1 MPLYEFRDDITGKV
15 IERIVKWSDLDEF
28 LISNPNLHKL
38 VSAPMI
44 VSGVDGLRKVDGG
57 FKEVLSKIGAAN
69 PDTPLGRE
77 VNSRSAKEV
86 KTQSAVDKWKS
97 KAGVTGYKIP

>member
-1 MPLYEFRDDITGKV
+1 MPLYDFRDNTSGEIV
-15 IERIVKWSDLDEF
+15 ERLVKYADLDQF
-28 LISNPNLHKL
+28 ALDNPNLEKM

-44 VSGVDGLRKVDGG
+44 VGGVDGLRKTDGG
-57 FKEVLSKIGAAN
+57 FNEVISKIAARN

-86 KTQSAVDKWKS
+86 KTQAAVDKWKS
-97 KAGVTGYKIP
+97 KAGVTGYNLT